1 MLLAYKTATKFS
13 VPILPALVNPFVR
26 GASWYMHL
34 FRILPVLS
42 LLFGARASYL
52 DSRGAVPHPLDVR
65 DAADVC
71 GTVNAELVVH
81 DKGVPTPVGA
91 IGVSTFVLNF
101 MLGMPA
107 Q

>member
-1 MLLAYKTATKFS
+1 
-13 VPILPALVNPFVR
+13 
-26 GASWYMHL
+26 MHL

-71 GTVNAELVVH
+71 ATVNAELVVPN
-81 DKGVPTPVGA
+81 KQGVPTPVGA
-91 IGVSTFVLNF
+91 IGVSTVVLKF
-101 MLGMPA
+101 MLGMPS